1 MSNVVR
7 PDSLDGALAA
17 LAAGARPRAG
27 GIEPAGG
34 APVVDLTGIAGLHG
48 TARDGD
54 GATRVGALTTV
65 AALAGLDGYPALALT
80 AGALA
85 TPQVR
90 GTATV
95 GGNLL
100 QRGRCAYLDHPAFPD
115 AHAPGRECPS
125 REGDHLHG
133 VVFDSGGCTSPHPS
147 SLAVA
152 LLAYD
157 AAVEAVGP
165 GGTRTFPL
173 ADLYGPADPGR
184 DHLLSPDE
192 VLTAVLLPAPVP
204 GERAAH
210 RRAAGRARAEWP
222 LVEAVVR
229 LLPGPDGTVERAAV
243 AVGAVARVPLRLP
256 EVEEALAGA
265 ATGAAPGPRV
275 AAALDAVAARTT
287 PLPGTR
293 YKAALL
299 RAALQDTVERALRER
314 TNGR

>member
-1 MSNVVR
+1 MSTVVR
-7 PDSLDGALAA
+7 PDSLEGALAA
-17 LAAGARPRAG
+17 LAAGGRPRAG
-27 GIEPAGG
+27 GLEPAGA

-48 TARDGD
+48 TARSGD
-54 GATRVGALTTV
+54 GGTRVGALTTV
-65 AALAGLDGYPALALT
+65 AALARLDGYPALSLT

-100 QRGRCAYLDHPAFPD
+100 QRSRCAYLGHPAFPA
-115 AHAPGRECPS
+115 AHAPGRDCPS

-133 VVFDSGGCTSPHPS
+133 VVFDTGGCASPHPS

-152 LLAYD
+152 LLAHD
-157 AAVEAVGP
+157 AEVEAAGP
-165 GGTRTFPL
+165 DGTRTFPL
-173 ADLYGPADPGR
+173 AELYGTGDPLR

-229 LLPGPDGTVERAAV
+229 LLPGPGGTVGRAAV
-243 AVGAVARVPLRLP
+243 AAGSVARVPLRLP

-265 ATGAAPGPRV
+265 ALDTGPGPRV
-275 AAALDAVAARTT
+275 AAALEAVAARTS

-293 YKAALL
+293 YKAELL
-299 RAALQDTVERALRER
+299 RATLLDTVERALRH
-314 TNGR
+314 

>member
-1 MSNVVR
+1 MSTVVR

-27 GIEPAGG
+27 GTEQAGT
-34 APVVDLTGIAGLHG
+34 APVVDLTGIADLHG
-48 TARDGD
+48 VASGGD
-54 GATRVGALTTV
+54 GGTRVGALTTV
-65 AALAGLDGYPALALT
+65 AALAGLAGYPALALT

-100 QRGRCAYLDHPAFPD
+100 QGGRCAYLDHPAFPD
-115 AHAPGRECPS
+115 AHAPGRDCPS
-125 REGDHLHG
+125 REGDHLYG
-133 VVFDSGGCTSPHPS
+133 VVFDTGGCTAPHPS

-165 GGTRTFPL
+165 AGTRTFPL
-173 ADLYGPADPGR
+173 AELYGPADPGR
-184 DHLLSPDE
+184 DHRLSPDE

-204 GERAAH
+204 DERAAH

-229 LLPGPDGTVERAAV
+229 LLPGPDGTVRRAAV

-256 EVEEALAGA
+256 EVEDALAGA
-265 ATGAAPGPRV
+265 RPGTAPGPGV

-293 YKAALL
+293 YKTALL
-299 RAALQDTVERALRER
+299 RATLLDTVERAL
-314 TNGR
+314 G

>member
-1 MSNVVR
+1 MSTAVR

-17 LAAGARPRAG
+17 LAEGARPRAG
-27 GIEPAGG
+27 GIEQAGT
-34 APVVDLTGIAGLHG
+34 APVVDLTGIADLHG
-48 TARDGD
+48 ITAGGD
-54 GATRVGALTTV
+54 GTVRVGAMTTV
-65 AALAGLDGYPALALT
+65 AALAGLDGYPALAP
-80 AGALA
+80 AAAALA

-100 QRGRCAYLDHPAFPD
+100 QRTRCAYLRNPVFSCAR
-115 AHAPGRECPS
+115 AGGRGCPS
-125 REGDHLHG
+125 RDGDHLHG
-133 VVFDSGGCTSPHPS
+133 VAFDTGGCAAPNPS

-152 LLAYD
+152 LLAHD

-165 GGTRTFPL
+165 SGPRTLPVG
-173 ADLYGPADPGR
+173 DLYEPADPAR
-184 DHLLSPDE
+184 DHRLSPDE

-210 RRAAGRARAEWP
+210 RRVSGRSRAEWP
-222 LVEAVVR
+222 LVETVVR

-243 AVGAVARVPLRLP
+243 AAGAVARVPLRLP

-265 ATGAAPGPRV
+265 EPGTAPGPAV
-275 AAALDAVAARTT
+275 EAALDAVTARTT

-293 YKAALL
+293 YKASLL
-299 RAALQDTVERALRER
+299 RAALLDTVERALA
-314 TNGR
+314 

>member
-1 MSNVVR
+1 MSTVVR

-27 GIEPAGG
+27 GLEPTGT
-34 APVVDLTGIAGLHG
+34 APVVDLTRIADLHG
-48 TARDGD
+48 VASGEDG
-54 GATRVGALTTV
+54 TIRLGALTTV
-65 AALAGLDGYPALALT
+65 AALTELTGYPALALA

-100 QRGRCAYLDHPAFPD
+100 QGGRCPYLHHPAFPG
-115 AHAPGRECPS
+115 AHAEGRDCPS

-133 VVFDSGGCTSPHPS
+133 VVFDTGGCTAPHPS

-152 LLAYD
+152 LLAHD
-157 AAVEAVGP
+157 ARVRAVGP
-165 GGTRTFPL
+165 AGTRTFPL
-173 ADLYGPADPGR
+173 AELYEPADPVR
-184 DHLLSPDE
+184 DHRLSPNE

-229 LLPGPDGTVERAAV
+229 LLPGPDGAVVERAAV
-243 AVGAVARVPLRLP
+243 AVGAVARTPLRLP
-256 EVEEALAGA
+256 EVEDALAGA
-265 ATGAAPGPRV
+265 RTGTAPGPEV

-293 YKAALL
+293 YKTALL
-299 RAALQDTVERALRER
+299 RATLLDTVERALA
-314 TNGR
+314 